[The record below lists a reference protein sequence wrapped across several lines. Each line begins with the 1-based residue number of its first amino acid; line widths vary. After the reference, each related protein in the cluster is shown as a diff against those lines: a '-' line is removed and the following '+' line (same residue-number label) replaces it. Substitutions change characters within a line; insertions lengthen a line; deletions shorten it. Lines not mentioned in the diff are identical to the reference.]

1 MNSTIS
7 ATPPSLGLLDR
18 MDLRLGLL
26 SEGSGPDG
34 KRRRSF
40 GVTVFFWLCLP
51 GLILI
56 LSTSCA
62 QIIVARNTGNT
73 VPLGLVLSYQSCIK
87 KAKDLGATK
96 LCKLPQIKPGK
107 SIAKG
112 VLELGWP
119 PWIFCLALA
128 GIGFAAWLIRDEQ
141 YLRAFIRLS
150 ESLSVY
156 ATAGKAPPA
165 ALTDALSSVASKLGT
180 TAPTPGTSEAI
191 AQAKAAPPED
201 PGPPPQEK
209 TSL

>member
-1 MNSTIS
+1 MS
-7 ATPPSLGLLDR
+7 ATAPLPSSIGLLDK
-18 MDLRLGLL
+18 MDMRLGLL
-26 SEGSGPDG
+26 SEGSDENG

-56 LSTSCA
+56 LSTSVA
-62 QIIVARNTGNT
+62 QILVAWNTGNT
-73 VPLGLVLSYQSCIK
+73 VPLALVISYQSCIK
-87 KAKDLGATK
+87 KAQNLKATH
-96 LCKLPQIKPGK
+96 LCKLPQVKPGK

-112 VLELGWP
+112 ILELGWP

-156 ATAGKAPPA
+156 ATAGKSPPA
-165 ALTDALSSVASKLGT
+165 ALTDALSTVASKLGT
-180 TAPTPGTSEAI
+180 ATPAPGSPEAI
-191 AQAKAAPPED
+191 EKAKAAPAED
-201 PGPPPQEK
+201 PGPPPAEK